1 MLNFLDGPRPLYLHT
16 LTLPATLRLLVLA
29 PHPDDFDA
37 ISVTLRRFQDRGCR
51 IYLAVLT
58 SGASGVE
65 DSFVSPPTWQRKTEV
80 RQAEQRASCRFFGL
94 PEERLR
100 FLLLA
105 EDEDGHLRDTPENQD
120 VIQQVITS
128 LQPDLVFLP
137 HGNDPNP
144 DHQRTFTLMRRIA
157 RQMEQPP
164 VALLNR
170 DPKTIQMRTDL
181 VTLFGESEARWKAQM
196 LRLHQSQQ
204 ERNLRTRGLGFDERI
219 LAVDRQS
226 AAEHVGAGLL
236 RQPPGLDRNKAGSYF
251 AETFEIER
259 FT

>member
-1 MLNFLDGPRPLYLHT
+1 MLDFLDGQRPLYLHAF
-16 LTLPATLRLLVLA
+16 TLPTTLRLLVLA

-37 ISVTLRRFQDRGCR
+37 IGVTLRRFQGYGCR
-51 IYLAVLT
+51 IYLVVLT

-65 DSFVSPPTWQRKTEV
+65 DSFVTPPTWERKTGV

-94 PEERLR
+94 PENRLR

-120 VIQQVITS
+120 ELQQVLIS

-137 HGNDPNP
+137 HGNDSNP
-144 DHQRTFTLMRRIA
+144 DHQRTCTLLRRIA

-196 LRLHQSQQ
+196 LRYHQSQQ

-226 AAEHVGAGLL
+226 AAELSAAGRLW
-236 RQPPGLDRNKAGSYF
+236 QPVEPEGNTTGLYF

-259 FT
+259 LP